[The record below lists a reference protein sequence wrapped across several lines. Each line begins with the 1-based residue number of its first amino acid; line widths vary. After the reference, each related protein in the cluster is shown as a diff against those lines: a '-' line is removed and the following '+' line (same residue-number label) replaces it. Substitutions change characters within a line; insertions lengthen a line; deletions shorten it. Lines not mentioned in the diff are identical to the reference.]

1 MERTSNGAERMPGES
16 RAEQSEVWEDDMS
29 RYSHRNRT
37 RRRNRGRFG
46 PLFKLLCIIAVV
58 VALTAGATVFFR
70 VETVAVS
77 GNQRYT
83 REEIVAASG
92 IQLGDNLYSLNKI
105 RIDQNIRRTLPYIGD
120 LSINRALPSTI
131 VITVTEWE
139 AVARLA
145 VPDPAQA
152 AAAQKELLEKNPEA
166 DPLVTA
172 DESWLISVGGK
183 LLEPAPADS
192 SAIPVSGLTPIDP
205 QAGSMLEVPEGEKT
219 RLEAL
224 IALLHALEEA
234 ELYGEVS
241 SVHLEDTQLVLRYLD
256 RFDVKMRLNDDF
268 SYKLRL
274 MQTVRL
280 QIEERHSVDAAGSID
295 LTQAGYDAVYA
306 PAE

>member
-1 MERTSNGAERMPGES
+1 M
-16 RAEQSEVWEDDMS
+16 
-29 RYSHRNRT
+29 
-37 RRRNRGRFG
+37 
-46 PLFKLLCIIAVV
+46 
-58 VALTAGATVFFR
+58 
-70 VETVAVS
+70 
-77 GNQRYT
+77 
-83 REEIVAASG
+83 
-92 IQLGDNLYSLNKI
+92 
-105 RIDQNIRRTLPYIGD
+105 
-120 LSINRALPSTI
+120 
-131 VITVTEWE
+131 
-139 AVARLA
+139 
-145 VPDPAQA
+145 
-152 AAAQKELLEKNPEA
+152 
-166 DPLVTA
+166 TA

-241 SVHLEDTQLVLRYLD
+241 SVRLEDTQLVLRYLD

-295 LTQAGYDAVYA
+295 LTQAGDDAVYA

>member
-1 MERTSNGAERMPGES
+1 
-16 RAEQSEVWEDDMS
+16 MS
-29 RYSHRNRT
+29 RHSRSRT

-166 DPLVTA
+166 APLVTA

-241 SVHLEDTQLVLRYLD
+241 SVRLEDTQLVLRYLD

>member
-1 MERTSNGAERMPGES
+1 
-16 RAEQSEVWEDDMS
+16 MS
-29 RYSHRNRT
+29 RHSRSRT

-192 SAIPVSGLTPIDP
+192 SAIPVSGLTPINP

-241 SVHLEDTQLVLRYLD
+241 SVRLEDTQLVLRYLD

>member
-1 MERTSNGAERMPGES
+1 MPGES
-16 RAEQSEVWEDDMS
+16 RAEQSEVWEDNMS

-70 VETVAVS
+70 VETVA
-77 GNQRYT
+77 
-83 REEIVAASG
+83 
-92 IQLGDNLYSLNKI
+92 
-105 RIDQNIRRTLPYIGD
+105 D

-192 SAIPVSGLTPIDP
+192 SAIPVSGLTPINP

-241 SVHLEDTQLVLRYLD
+241 SVRLEDTQLVLRYLD

>member
-1 MERTSNGAERMPGES
+1 MGGQHVKIQPPEQDTQTEQRPVWAAVQAAVHHS
-16 RAEQSEVWEDDMS
+16 RCGGSDGGGHGV
-29 RYSHRNRT
+29 
-37 RRRNRGRFG
+37 
-46 PLFKLLCIIAVV
+46 
-58 VALTAGATVFFR
+58 FR

-172 DESWLISVGGK
+172 DESWLISVGEAAG
-183 LLEPAPADS
+183 
-192 SAIPVSGLTPIDP
+192 
-205 QAGSMLEVPEGEKT
+205 AGSGGQQRHPCVRLDPHQPPGGQYAGGAGGEKT

-241 SVHLEDTQLVLRYLD
+241 SVRLEDTQLVLRYLD

>member
-1 MERTSNGAERMPGES
+1 
-16 RAEQSEVWEDDMS
+16 MS
-29 RYSHRNRT
+29 RRSSRSRT
-37 RRRNRGRFG
+37 RRRKRGRFG

-241 SVHLEDTQLVLRYLD
+241 SVRLEDTQLVLRYLD

>member
-1 MERTSNGAERMPGES
+1 MPRYNHRS
-16 RAEQSEVWEDDMS
+16 RS
-29 RYSHRNRT
+29 
-37 RRRNRGRFG
+37 RRRNKGRFG

-139 AVARLA
+139 AA

-192 SAIPVSGLTPIDP
+192 SAIPVSGLTPINP

-241 SVHLEDTQLVLRYLD
+241 SVRLEDTQLVLRYLD